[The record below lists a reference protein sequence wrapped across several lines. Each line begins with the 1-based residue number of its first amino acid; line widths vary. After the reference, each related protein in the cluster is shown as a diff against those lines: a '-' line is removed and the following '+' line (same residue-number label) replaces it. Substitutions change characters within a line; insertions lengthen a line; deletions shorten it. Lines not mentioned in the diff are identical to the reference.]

1 MRRNSQN
8 VKLFKLIWKSMEIFY
23 AIMNIIKK
31 SLERCVFLTL
41 ISEKSFT
48 IFSSRQ
54 MEKKTYL
61 IVVCVPLSPLC
72 LQYLANCVLKMDVV
86 VYIRLEIYYCKVSF
100 SRLEMTTAFK

>member
-23 AIMNIIKK
+23 AIINIIKK

-41 ISEKSFT
+41 ISEQSST

-54 MEKKTYL
+54 MEQNIFNCSMCPFAPSVPAIPSKL
-61 IVVCVPLSPLC
+61 CVKYGCS
-72 LQYLANCVLKMDVV
+72 
-86 VYIRLEIYYCKVSF
+86 SGHW
-100 SRLEMTTAFK
+100 T